1 MRRLRSS
8 AVAWLAL
15 VATLLATLAAPGSAR
30 AQTGAGE
37 DGALFLLLPVGAR
50 AVGVGQAI
58 VADRPGSEAVWWNAA
73 AIAHADD
80 REVAIHHSQS
90 IIGTG
95 DAITLVVPS
104 SLLGVLG
111 LSVNILN
118 YGDLAVTDVA
128 GNEVGT
134 ILPRSF
140 VYAGTYA
147 TSIGSHL
154 GAGITYKV
162 LQFRLDCSGLCPAG
176 ASFSATTSA
185 LDGGVQYDLAP
196 RLPVAFGAAV
206 RNLGPRLQVN
216 DSPQSDPLPARL
228 QVGVLYRIR
237 GVERYARDTEVHV
250 SGDLIDQLH
259 VDQPSTHVGADVVW
273 QKRVHVRAGYVFRL
287 DDADEGGGP
296 AVGFGLVAGSLVFDI
311 AREFQGLSADA
322 GEAPTYLS
330 LRYLF

>member
-1 MRRLRSS
+1 MRRLRSR
-8 AVAWLAL
+8 VAAGLA
-15 VATLLATLAAPGSAR
+15 AIAATLAAPGSAHP
-30 AQTGAGE
+30 QSGAAE

-73 AIAHADD
+73 AIARADE

-95 DAITLVVPS
+95 DAITLIVPS

-111 LSVNILN
+111 VSVNILN
-118 YGDLAVTDVA
+118 YGDLPVTDAA
-128 GNEVGT
+128 GTEVGT

-147 TSIGSHL
+147 TTIGTHL

-185 LDGGVQYDLAP
+185 LDAGVQYDLAP
-196 RLPVAFGAAV
+196 RAPVAVGVAV

-216 DSPQSDPLPARL
+216 DSPQSDPLPGRL
-228 QVGVLYRIR
+228 QVGVLYRLP

-250 SGDLIDQLH
+250 SGDLIDQLS
-259 VDQPSTHVGADVVW
+259 VDQPSTHVGADVIW

-287 DDADEGGGP
+287 DERDEGAGP
-296 AVGFGLVAGSLVFDI
+296 AVGFGLAAGSLVFDI
-311 AREFQGLSADA
+311 ARQFQGLSADA

>member
-1 MRRLRSS
+1 MRRRRCS
-8 AVAWLAL
+8 VAAGLAL
-15 VATLLATLAAPGSAR
+15 AASVVAAAPGG
-30 AQTGAGE
+30 AQTGAAE

-50 AVGVGQAI
+50 SVGVGQAV
-58 VADRPGSEAVWWNAA
+58 VAGNQGSEAVWWNAA
-73 AIAHADD
+73 ALARA
-80 REVAIHHSQS
+80 EKPEAAIHHSQS

-95 DAITLVVPS
+95 DAISLVYPS
-104 SLLGVLG
+104 SLLGVLA

-118 YGDLAVTDVA
+118 YGDLPVTDAA
-128 GNEVGT
+128 GTTVGT

-147 TSIGSHL
+147 TSIGDRL

-176 ASFSATTSA
+176 ATFSTSTSA
-185 LDGGVQYDLAP
+185 LDVGLQYELSP
-196 RLPVAFGAAV
+196 RIPVAIGAAV

-216 DSPQSDPLPARL
+216 DSPQSDPLPGRV
-228 QVGVLYRIR
+228 QFGVLYRLP

-250 SGDLIDQLH
+250 TGDLIDELR
-259 VDQPSTHVGADVVW
+259 VDEPSTHVGADVIW
-273 QKRVHVRAGYVFRL
+273 QKRVHVRAGYVFRP
-287 DDADEGGGP
+287 DDRDEGAGP
-296 AVGFGLVAGSLVFDI
+296 AVGFGLAAGSLVFDI